1 MTFSKK
7 FTKFYLKKKKIKC
20 RTFDSLKLNIKPH
33 FIKIDTE
40 GFDEFVLGGLK
51 KTIEKFNPIF
61 LIEYNKD
68 YFFRIKKK
76 LNNYVA
82 YIYDINLNRM
92 KKLNKKLI
100 NLHVARTNKN
110 NFLSIRNV
118 YFIPKNYKF

>member
-7 FTKFYLKKKKIKC
+7 ITKFSFKKKKVKC

-40 GFDEFVLGGLK
+40 GFDEFVLSGLK
-51 KTIEKFNPIF
+51 KTIKKFKPIF

-68 YFFRIKKK
+68 SYFRIKKK

-82 YIYDINLNRM
+82 YIYDINLNKM

-100 NLHVARTNKN
+100 KHHVARTNKN

-118 YFIPKNYKF
+118 YFIHKNYKF

>member
-1 MTFSKK
+1 M
-7 FTKFYLKKKKIKC
+7 C
-20 RTFDSLKLNIKPH
+20 
-33 FIKIDTE
+33 
-40 GFDEFVLGGLK
+40 GLK

-61 LIEYNKD
+61 LIEYNAD